1 MRVALGPRWW
11 SCGCKITQA
20 EAVVRLNKRKMRKPK
35 KELMTPWSCATEAY
49 YVNMTLEQLKA
60 ERKLEDAIAGAAKG
74 VDFDTEE

>member
-1 MRVALGPRWW
+1 
-11 SCGCKITQA
+11 
-20 EAVVRLNKRKMRKPK
+20 MRKPK